1 MPQIKFRILVCFILF
16 SMTFFCARAQNITNE
31 GKLIFNSELS
41 HKTFGTAG
49 KAVYPLKGGVEA
61 VLYEYQGNGCLTHM
75 WFGGN
80 WKDYEKLL
88 IRIYIDS
95 EKAPSIEMELF
106 MGHGMGFKDEFAPWG
121 TEKIGKTG
129 SPSGVYNNYKI
140 PFGKSIR
147 ITAQL
152 PESVNL
158 NPRFWYILRGT
169 ENIPVEYAGIRL
181 PDEARLK
188 LYKLEDYMAES
199 LEEFDICNTKKSG
212 VLYQITVAARS
223 TRFNYLESMVRAYIG
238 GSNEPIL
245 LSSGLE
251 DYFLGTYYFNRGRYY
266 NDIAGLTHFDKEDKS
281 FSAYR
286 FHDSDP
292 VFFQDGLRLTL
303 TCGEQTANEKWSAD
317 KTKYTTYVWIYEW

>member
-1 MPQIKFRILVCFILF
+1 MSQIKFKILVCFILF
-16 SMTFFCARAQNITNE
+16 SMMFFCARAQNIENE

-61 VLYEYQGNGCLTHM
+61 VLYEYKGNGCLTHM

-80 WKDYEKLL
+80 WKDYEKLI

-95 EKAPSIEMELF
+95 EKVPSIEMELF

-152 PESVNL
+152 PEGDNQ
-158 NPRFWYILRGT
+158 NPRFWYVIRGT

-181 PDEARLK
+181 PYKARLK
-188 LYKLEDYMAES
+188 LHKLEDYVAES
-199 LEEFDICNTKKSG
+199 MEEFDICNTKNPG
-212 VLYQITVAARS
+212 VLYQVTVAASS

-238 GSNEPIL
+238 GSNEPVL